1 MGGTRCFYIFRTY
14 CQQDKDLLFPDEA
27 TKIIISST
35 GNITEDTPRALI
47 PLINYMNG
55 KAAEGELIMDI
66 DSAINTEKAIEL
78 ERRKYMTYEM
88 KMREFRQEG
97 YEDGFEAGL
106 ETGSTNGT
114 IQTIRNMIADGLTT
128 FEKIKATGRYSEE
141 ELAAIRH

>member
-1 MGGTRCFYIFRTY
+1 MGGMRCFYIFRTY